1 MKRDTN
7 LLSTTRQYILTLLPF
22 LLILTAYMLKYL
34 NVLYGAAFYLVP
46 IVLNILV
53 VTITYRCVVYKK
65 PTYGIISSYIPLMI
79 ASTLAPFFFSGIIFG
94 FGKSIYFIEP
104 ITAIMPFILTLTSLM
119 AIEHVKALMLK
130 KWNLLFILIISII
143 MSVIMFQTV
152 QFVTNIGEMSI
163 LFMRELMMNMV
174 TSIII
179 ISYGLLPAVSY
190 RLGVDMI
197 WYYFPIQ
204 PMIKMYMSGIMLMI
218 GLITSLV
225 ILDYTKFTHSPLLT
239 PKTETSIIGK
249 VKTIF
254 PLIVLGL
261 IALFQIAGLHS
272 FVVLTGSME
281 PFVNPGDLVLV
292 EKEEHYNVGDVIVFS
307 TRGTIIVHRVHSVED
322 NYIITKGDANN
333 YIDPWKIRPDKI
345 IGKTFAVL
353 PYIGLPLVA
362 ISRLL
367 GTYYMG
373 LLFTIS
379 VILLIL
385 FLSYY
390 IKLIKRWYMY
400 EIH

>member
-1 MKRDTN
+1 M
-7 LLSTTRQYILTLLPF
+7 LSTTRQYIWALLPF
-22 LLILTAYMLKYL
+22 LLILTTYMLRYL
-34 NVLYGAAFYLVP
+34 SLLYGLAFYLVLL
-46 IVLNILV
+46 VLNILV
-53 VTITYRCVVYKK
+53 VTITYRRVVYKK
-65 PTYGIISSYIPLMI
+65 PTYNIISSYVPLMI
-79 ASTLAPFFFSGIIFG
+79 ASTLGPFFFSGIIFG

-104 ITAIMPFILTLTSLM
+104 ITVIMPFILTLTGLI

-130 KWNLLFILIISII
+130 KWNLLFILLISTIMSII
-143 MSVIMFQTV
+143 MFQPV
-152 QFVTNIGEMSI
+152 QFITNVGETSI

-179 ISYGLLPAVSY
+179 SYGLLPALSY
-190 RLGVDMI
+190 RLGVDMM

-218 GLITSLV
+218 GIIVSLI
-225 ILDYTKFTHSPLLT
+225 ILDFTKFTHSPLLT
-239 PKTETSIIGK
+239 PKTETGIIDRI
-249 VKTIF
+249 KTMF
-254 PLIVLGL
+254 PLVVLGL
-261 IALFQIAGLHS
+261 IALFQIAGIHS

-292 EKEEHYNVGDVIVFS
+292 NKEDYYNVGDVVAFS
-307 TRGTIIVHRVHSVED
+307 TRGTIIVHRIHSVED

-345 IGKTFAVL
+345 IGKAFAVL
-353 PYIGLPLVA
+353 PYIGLPLVV

-373 LLFTIS
+373 LLFIIS